1 MNINE
6 TVNLNGNITVKDA
19 NNNDTVVANLSVSSL
34 DASNMNLSINVNTY
48 NKALLTAEGAVNS
61 AGETV
66 SDQYT
71 QFETAVK
78 TKAKSLGYVIF
89 GA

>member
-6 TVNLNGNITVKDA
+6 TVNLNANISVKDT
-19 NNNDTVVANLSVSSL
+19 NGTDTVVANLSVNSL
-34 DASNMNLSINVNTY
+34 DSSNMNLSINVNTY
-48 NKALLTAEGAVNS
+48 NKALLTAEGAVNA

-66 SDQYT
+66 AEQYT

-78 TKAKSLGYVIF
+78 AKAKALGYVIF
-89 GA
+89 G

>member
-1 MNINE
+1 MMINE

-19 NNNDTVVANLSVSSL
+19 NNNDTTVANLSVNSL

-48 NKALLTAEGAVNS
+48 NKALLTAAGAVNA

-66 SDQYT
+66 AEQYT

-78 TKAKSLGYVIF
+78 AKAKALGYVIF
-89 GA
+89 G

>member
-6 TVNLNGNITVKDA
+6 TVNLSANITVKDA
-19 NNNDTVVANLSVSSL
+19 NGTDTVVANLSVNSL
-34 DASNMNLSINVNTY
+34 DATNMNLSINVNTY
-48 NKALLTAEGAVNS
+48 NKALLTSEGAVNV

-66 SDQYT
+66 VEQYT

-78 TKAKSLGYVIF
+78 AKAKGLGYVIF
-89 GA
+89 G

>member
-6 TVNLNGNITVKDA
+6 TVNLSANITVKDA
-19 NNNDTVVANLSVSSL
+19 SGNDTPVANLSVNSL
-34 DASNMNLSINVNTY
+34 DATNMNLSINVNTY
-48 NKALLTAEGAVNS
+48 SKALMTAEGATNV

-66 SDQYT
+66 AEQYT

-78 TKAKSLGYVIF
+78 AKAKGLGYVIF
-89 GA
+89 G